1 MSSILKDVAA
11 VQPDQQTDVIGHLTW
26 CSMGEMLITT
36 DELRTKLVQSGLGD
50 GWMPKPI
57 RLPDAFRRAT
67 ADKFKRQIHEHVVE
81 NYHFREV
88 VSDNQIVQRNL
99 ICETVNKKDRSLT
112 YQSEVAVLVLDRNT
126 NMVNYSSTTAMADE
140 LAKNAVAQFDI
151 YKYNYGSQT
160 LRTLVNAV
168 LKSMAPTPVRP
179 AGGVY
184 FVPQKFEGQL
194 DALLRFASSL
204 DKGEGE
210 KVPLINSRDMKGLI
224 NRKLQEHLQQT
235 LKNCEAGITNAIL
248 KGQMKELLDEAK
260 RVAEDYKQ
268 YASIVTDDLQGMES
282 CVTLIREKV
291 ALALA
296 NMAV

>member
-1 MSSILKDVAA
+1 MSSVLKNVAA
-11 VQPDQQTDVIGHLTW
+11 VQSEGQADIIGHLTW

-50 GWMPKPI
+50 NWMPKPI

-67 ADKFKRQIHEHVVE
+67 ADKFKRQIQEHVME

-88 VSDNQIVQRNL
+88 VSDNQMVQRNL
-99 ICETVNKKDRSLT
+99 ICETVNKKDRKLT

-126 NMVNYSSTTAMADE
+126 NLVSYSSTTTMADE

-184 FVPQKFEGQL
+184 FIPQKFESQL
-194 DALLRFASSL
+194 DALLQFSRSL

-210 KVPLINSRDMKGLI
+210 KVPLINTRDMKGMV
-224 NRKLQEHLQQT
+224 NRKLLEHLQQT
-235 LKNCEAGITNAIL
+235 LKNCEAGMVNAIP

-268 YASIVTDDLQGMES
+268 YASIVTDDLQGMEVYVS
-282 CVTLIREKV
+282 QIREKV

>member
-1 MSSILKDVAA
+1 MSSILENVAA
-11 VQPDQQTDVIGHLTW
+11 VQPGQQADIIGFLTW
-26 CSMGEMLITT
+26 CSMGDMLITT
-36 DELRTKLVQSGLGD
+36 DELRNKLIQSGLGD

-67 ADKFKRQIHEHVVE
+67 ADKFRRQIKENVFE

-99 ICETVNKKDRSLT
+99 ICETVNKKDRKLT

-126 NMVNYSSTTAMADE
+126 SLVSYSSTTAMADE
-140 LAKNAVAQFDI
+140 LAKNAVAQFEI

-160 LRTLVNAV
+160 LRTLVNSI

-179 AGGVY
+179 SGGVY
-184 FVPQKFEGQL
+184 FIPQKFEGQL
-194 DALLRFASSL
+194 DSLMRFMKSL
-204 DKGEGE
+204 DKGEAE
-210 KVPLINSRDMKGLI
+210 KVPLINNGDMKGMI
-224 NRKLQEHLQQT
+224 NRKLMEHLQQT
-235 LKNCEAGITNAIL
+235 LKNCETGMANQL
-248 KGQMKELLDEAK
+248 PKGQVKELLDEAK

-268 YASIVTDDLQGMES
+268 YSSIVTGDLQGMELY
-282 CVTLIREKV
+282 VTQIREKV